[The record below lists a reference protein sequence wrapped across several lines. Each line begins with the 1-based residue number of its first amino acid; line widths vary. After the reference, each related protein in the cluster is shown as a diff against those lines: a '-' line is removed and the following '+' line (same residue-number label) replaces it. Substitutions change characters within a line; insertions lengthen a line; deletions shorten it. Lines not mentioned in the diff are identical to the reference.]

1 MNQTVLLFLRFDI
14 AKAMVSGCKSIAF
27 TLQNIIFCTLKA

>member
-1 MNQTVLLFLRFDI
+1 MNQTVLLFLRFNV

-27 TLQNIIFCTLKA
+27 TFQDNS